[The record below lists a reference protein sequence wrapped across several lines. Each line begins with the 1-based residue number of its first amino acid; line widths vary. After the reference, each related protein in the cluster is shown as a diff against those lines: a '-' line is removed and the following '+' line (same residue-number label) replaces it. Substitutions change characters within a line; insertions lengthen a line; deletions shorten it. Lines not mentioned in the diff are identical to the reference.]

1 MVTRTVINRI
11 ATPVAISG
19 FILSILSLTATAA
32 TMLDNNDSVRG
43 FIQTNSPT
51 FRYRNDLIPNAPLET
66 AGGEEYRF
74 NAQQGDTVR
83 INVKPEEGST
93 LSPILVLSSSQTGNQ
108 VVYNDKTNLL
118 VYQVPI
124 SGEYKLLVLGDN
136 NTRGRYTVSL
146 SGITPGVI
154 VNNPSNQPSASNQT
168 PDKRKQLLRDDFGLR
183 VLENCPAA
191 TGSLVVVSFPESD
204 QTYTYCA
211 NPNRFLEAGQ
221 YTYDMSTE
229 TLKPGRPGT
238 QTAANQTTDPRQ
250 EKLEDEYG
258 LNVLDTCPPAT
269 SSLVVISYPEGGQS
283 YRYCADPN
291 RVFPAG
297 EYTYNA
303 STQSLEPVKKPEAC
317 TVQVGGV
324 CIVR

>member
-1 MVTRTVINRI
+1 MFTQTVINRI
-11 ATPVAISG
+11 ATPFAISG
-19 FILSILSLTATAA
+19 VILSIFTHTATAA

-43 FIQTNSPT
+43 FIQMNSPS
-51 FRYRNDLIPNAPLET
+51 FRYRNDLVPNAPLET
-66 AGGEEYRF
+66 AAGEEYRF

-83 INVKPEEGST
+83 ITVKPEEGST
-93 LSPILVLSSSQTGNQ
+93 LAPILVLSSSKTGNQ
-108 VVYNDKTNLL
+108 VAYNDKTNLL

-124 SGEYKLLVLGDN
+124 TGEYKLLVLGDN
-136 NTRGRYTVSL
+136 NTRGRYTVSI
-146 SGITPGVI
+146 SGITPGI
-154 VNNPSNQPSASNQT
+154 IANTPDRQT
-168 PDKRKQLLRDDFGLR
+168 TDKRKQLLQNEYGLR

-211 NPNRFLEAGQ
+211 NPNRFLQAGQ
-221 YTYDMSTE
+221 YTYDASTE

-238 QTAANQTTDPRQ
+238 QTASNQTTDPRQ

-269 SSLVVISYPEGGQS
+269 SSLVVISYPEGGQT

-303 STQSLEPVKKPEAC
+303 RTQSLEPMKQPEAC

>member
-1 MVTRTVINRI
+1 MFNQTVINRI
-11 ATPVAISG
+11 ATPFAISG
-19 FILSILSLTATAA
+19 VILSIFIDTAA
-32 TMLDNNDSVRG
+32 AATKLNNNDNVSG
-43 FIQTNSPT
+43 FIQTNAPS
-51 FRYRNDLIPNAPLET
+51 FRYRNDLLPNAPMET
-66 AGGEEYRF
+66 AAGEEYLF

-108 VVYNDKTNLL
+108 VAYNDKTNLL

-124 SGEYKLLVLGDN
+124 SGEYKLLVLGRN

-146 SGITPGVI
+146 SGITPGTI
-154 VNNPSNQPSASNQT
+154 ANNPSNQPSSSNQT
-168 PDKRKQLLRDDFGLR
+168 TDKRKQLLQDDYGLR

-191 TGSLVVVSFPESD
+191 TGSLVVVSFPESN

-211 NPNRFLEAGQ
+211 NPNRFLQAGQ
-221 YTYDMSTE
+221 YTYDASTE

-238 QTAANQTTDPRQ
+238 QSAANQTTDPRQ
-250 EKLEDEYG
+250 EKLEDDYG
-258 LNVLDTCPPAT
+258 LNILSTCPSST
-269 SSLVVISYPEGGQS
+269 SSLVVISYPEGGQT

-303 STQSLEPVKKPEAC
+303 RTSSLEPVKKPEAC

>member
-1 MVTRTVINRI
+1 MFTRTTINRI
-11 ATPVAISG
+11 ATSYAISG
-19 FILSILSLTATAA
+19 VILSILTNTAIAA
-32 TMLDNNDSVRG
+32 TKLNNNDSVSG
-43 FIQTNSPT
+43 FIQTNAPS
-51 FRYRNDLIPNAPLET
+51 FRYRNDLLPNAPLET
-66 AGGEEYRF
+66 AAGEEYLF

-83 INVKPEEGST
+83 ITVKPEEGST

-108 VVYNDKTNLL
+108 VAYNDKTNLL

-124 SGEYKLLVLGDN
+124 SGEYKLLVLGRN

-146 SGITPGVI
+146 SGITPGII
-154 VNNPSNQPSASNQT
+154 VNNSSNQT
-168 PDKRKQLLRDDFGLR
+168 TDKRKQLLQNDYGLR
-183 VLENCPAA
+183 VLDNCPAA

-269 SSLVVISYPEGGQS
+269 SSLVVISYPEGGQT

-297 EYTYNA
+297 NYTYNA

-317 TVQVGGV
+317 TVQVGGI

>member
-1 MVTRTVINRI
+1 MVIRTVMRRI

-19 FILSILSLTATAA
+19 FILSILSHTATAA
-32 TMLDNNDSVRG
+32 TKLDNNDSVSG
-43 FIQTNSPT
+43 FIQTNSPS
-51 FRYRNDLIPNAPLET
+51 FRYRNDLVPNAPLET
-66 AGGEEYRF
+66 AAGEEYRF

-83 INVKPEEGST
+83 INVKPEDGSS

-108 VVYNDKTNLL
+108 VLYNDKTNLL

-124 SGEYKLLVLGDN
+124 SGEYKLLVLGRN
-136 NTRGRYTVSL
+136 NSRGRYTVSI
-146 SGITPGVI
+146 SGITPGLI
-154 VNNPSNQPSASNQT
+154 ADTPSTQT

-221 YTYDMSTE
+221 YTYDASTQ
-229 TLKPGRPGT
+229 TLKPGRPET
-238 QTAANQTTDPRQ
+238 QTAANQTPDPRQ
-250 EKLEDEYG
+250 EKLAEDYG

-269 SSLVVISYPEGGQS
+269 SSLVVISYPDGGQT

-297 EYTYNA
+297 NYTYNA
-303 STQSLEPVKKPEAC
+303 RTQSLEPVKQPEAC